1 MNDGCRPDV
10 SVCQARP
17 SLFRLDPWGDR
28 RGSSGLAVGRSPLTS
43 REVRCRRPGGC
54 PCLRE
59 SDSAPSSPSTGPMGV
74 TGRHRVRARPG
85 FLFGHLDSKLNL
97 HSLKLAQTLSLGGN
111 GELPSERTEQVG
123 LPLALTSTAER
134 ECGTVLDCRGQ
145 RLSWMEGR

>member
-1 MNDGCRPDV
+1 M
-10 SVCQARP
+10 
-17 SLFRLDPWGDR
+17 
-28 RGSSGLAVGRSPLTS
+28 
-43 REVRCRRPGGC
+43 
-54 PCLRE
+54 
-59 SDSAPSSPSTGPMGV
+59 
-74 TGRHRVRARPG
+74 RARRG